1 MRLNQMETRPVK
13 FDWLRQSD
21 WFECSGLSGN
31 RHVWPV
37 RAFFG
42 PESERFGCRFQR
54 SDQLRQLIGD
64 EIAIQAHDSRSFPEI
79 DALES
84 KFEIRTFD
92 AAGRNLQ
99 CRYVF
104 FGESANEHH
113 RDMPVVTDGPL
124 AGEACFIRL
133 DRSVDLSPLFP
144 RRPEGEKYSLATCLR
159 CHEVVRGRPA
169 GQ

>member
-13 FDWLRQSD
+13 LDRLRQSD
-21 WFECSGLSGN
+21 WFEEPGLPGDG
-31 RHVWPV
+31 HVRVV
-37 RAFFG
+37 RPFFG

-54 SDQLRQLIGD
+54 PDQARQLIGH
-64 EIAIQAHDSRSFPEI
+64 EITLQAHDSRSFPEI
-79 DALES
+79 DALECE
-84 KFEIRTFD
+84 FEIRTLD
-92 AAGRNLQ
+92 VAGRNLQ

-104 FGESANEHH
+104 FGESANEHQ

-144 RRPEGEKYSLATCLR
+144 GRPEGEKYSLATCLR